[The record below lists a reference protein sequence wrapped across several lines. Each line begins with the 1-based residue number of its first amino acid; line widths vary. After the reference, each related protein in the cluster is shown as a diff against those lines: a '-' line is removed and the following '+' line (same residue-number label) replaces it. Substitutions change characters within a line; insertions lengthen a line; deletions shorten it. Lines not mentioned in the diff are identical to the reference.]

1 MDFMVTKR
9 RKPRAER
16 KDESMRLRL
25 TAEEK
30 EAWTKAA
37 EKEGRDLSN
46 WLRYLANEAAKSRGS
61 P

>member
-1 MDFMVTKR
+1 MAVRPKR
-9 RKPRAER
+9 RKPKEER

-30 EAWTKAA
+30 EAWTNAA

-46 WLRYLANEAAKSRGS
+46 WLRYLANEATKSRGGA
-61 P
+61 